1 MRLRN
6 IDRYIQSKLQ
16 NFRPDR
22 SAKDD
27 IWSNIES
34 ELDAQ
39 KPATSSSAFQK
50 IAAAAI
56 VLVALIP
63 VYRFAFHHHVFS
75 HEQYTE
81 QTAVN
86 VHKQLTGP
94 NFDKR
99 NQPQS
104 IVSDATLSSSSD
116 NRTVNTSTF
125 AENRQTIAAE
135 GAQNASAAILN
146 TGVYKAANAYK
157 ANAHIRQHLTNSTE
171 PSDESV
177 DLATENTAI
186 ASLLSTSSGD
196 NTGSGDDNTGETHLH
211 NTAFSDIDIYKAS
224 LKAYSNIITRDSTIK
239 SLQMA
244 LADRPLMFASV
255 RGRRPLV
262 KPLNEKKMQEGR
274 NALSSAP
281 QYWANWQSIY
291 YHFWDNPAFAGMEG
305 RYNFNIDDQ
314 VTSTNNSLRP
324 NYTNHFAFDMKI
336 PRFGLG
342 LGVYH
347 EREVGIT
354 SLNTHTGIAA
364 SMHLLSVGSGELT
377 GGVSADFIQRNN
389 FSKLFLFSKDFD
401 PVFGFI
407 TDKYNHFSHTVN
419 TIAYNAGLW
428 YSGSNTIMGL
438 DVHNIN
444 NPIYGGAYDAVK
456 IPAQWRATIGYR
468 IEAGNDLQLMPWI
481 EGTRLN
487 DVNVFTGRL
496 MAVYKNAYMLGIGY
510 ENIDPQTHLGNLTFT
525 ASVQVKKRVRAFASF
540 GKNMG
545 MVQTGIEQHI
555 LYSGLRVQL
564 H

>member
-16 NFRPDR
+16 NFRPNH

-27 IWSNIES
+27 IWSNIEK
-34 ELDAQ
+34 ELDSQ
-39 KPATSSSAFQK
+39 KPVASSKAFQRM
-50 IAAAAI
+50 AAAAV
-56 VLVALIP
+56 VLIALIP
-63 VYRFAFHHHVFS
+63 AYRFAVHHHVFS
-75 HEQYTE
+75 HRQLTE
-81 QTAVN
+81 QAAVI
-86 VHKQLTGP
+86 VHKQIIPKADKGDHLQSTVVAGVTASSANAVPDNTYPQAVAANKHSNITFGTESNIANAEINAVHSEPVSQAPVQSGP
-94 NFDKR
+94 YR
-99 NQPQS
+99 NLQEMS
-104 IVSDATLSSSSD
+104 GATPENIDLS
-116 NRTVNTSTF
+116 VENTNAPSV
-125 AENRQTIAAE
+125 ASAPGNAE
-135 GAQNASAAILN
+135 GN
-146 TGVYKAANAYK
+146 
-157 ANAHIRQHLTNSTE
+157 
-171 PSDESV
+171 D
-177 DLATENTAI
+177 
-186 ASLLSTSSGD
+186 
-196 NTGSGDDNTGETHLH
+196 LH
-211 NTAFSDIDIYKAS
+211 NSSFSDIAIYKAS
-224 LKAYSNIITRDSTIK
+224 LQAYSNIITRESIIK
-239 SLQMA
+239 SEQIA
-244 LADRPLMFASV
+244 LAERPLLYASV
-255 RGRRPLV
+255 NGRRPLI
-262 KPLNEKKMQEGR
+262 KPLNEKKLQEGK

-305 RYNFNIDDQ
+305 RYNFNVDDQ

-324 NYTNHFAFDMKI
+324 DYTNHFAFDMKI

-354 SLNTHTGIAA
+354 SLNTHTGMAA
-364 SMHLLSVGSGELT
+364 SLHLLSVGSGELS
-377 GGVSADFIQRNN
+377 GGFSADFIQRNN

-456 IPAQWRATIGYR
+456 IPSQWRATIGYR
-468 IEAGNDLQLMPWI
+468 IEAGNNFQLMPWI

-496 MAVYKNAYMLGIGY
+496 MAVYKNAYMLGVGY